1 MTHKNDTSDI
11 LRFPVEI
18 PIKTTLLLTYATHL
32 AKERQQQQVKKQ
44 CHCVVRTDWEKPV
57 RRASGFGFQAVP

>member
-1 MTHKNDTSDI
+1 MTHKNDMSGI

-32 AKERQQQQVKKQ
+32 AKEQRQQQVKNSI
-44 CHCVVRTDWEKPV
+44 TD
-57 RRASGFGFQAVP
+57 